1 MKHFTLATA
10 LALAALLVSSAFVSA
25 QKYRQGNTVSG
36 GYGSAREAWMDRASR
51 NGGGGY

>member
-10 LALAALLVSSAFVSA
+10 LALMALLVSSAFVSA
-25 QKYRQGNTVSG
+25 QNRYAGSTYG

-51 NGGGGY
+51 NSGGGY